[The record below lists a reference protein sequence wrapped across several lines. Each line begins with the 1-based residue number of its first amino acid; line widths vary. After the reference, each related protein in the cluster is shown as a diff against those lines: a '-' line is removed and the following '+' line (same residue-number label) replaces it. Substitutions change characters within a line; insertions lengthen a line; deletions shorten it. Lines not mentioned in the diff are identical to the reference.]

1 MPSDGPQWLFLGGLV
16 AALGLLH
23 WSRRSFWIFSVLV
36 LPGTFAHETCHLLL
50 GLLLNGK
57 PARFD
62 LVPRREGRGWAMGSV
77 SFSHLTWYNAFFIG
91 MAPLLM
97 LPAAYGLVRWRL
109 GSQPVFGWQE
119 ALAIYGIANLVYAS
133 LPSWQDCK
141 LAARSPVGWLL
152 LAGGMAWAWHWYQS
166 HPGGGGVQGRRG
178 EIELRR
184 RPTLQAG
191 ISAPP
196 AAAPSRRGSC
206 A

>member
-1 MPSDGPQWLFLGGLV
+1 MPSDRPQWLFLGGLV
-16 AALGLLH
+16 VALGLLH
-23 WSRRSFWIFSVLV
+23 WSRRYFWIFSVLV
-36 LPGTFAHETCHLLL
+36 LPGTFVHETCHLLL

-62 LVPRREGRGWAMGSV
+62 LLPRREGRGWAMGSV

-109 GSQPVFGWQE
+109 GGQPVFGWQE
-119 ALAIYGIANLVYAS
+119 ALAIYVIANLVYAS

-152 LAGGMAWAWHWYQS
+152 LAGGMAWGWHWYQTQS
-166 HPGGGGVQGRRG
+166 
-178 EIELRR
+178 
-184 RPTLQAG
+184 RPDGLAG
-191 ISAPP
+191 WFSAPP